1 MDLIKIN
8 DFYNKTKSTNQ
19 IKLNKRALDLTREK
33 VGKWFDR

>member
-8 DFYNKTKSTNQ
+8 DFYNRTKNTNQ
-19 IKLNKRALDLTREK
+19 IKLNKRALDLTYEK